1 MKEWI
6 SARIPD
12 DLKAEIQEMADRE
25 RRSLSQM
32 TLILLEEALAARK
45 PEEGSNAAD

>member
-1 MKEWI
+1 MSKEWI

-12 DLKAEIQEMADRE
+12 ELKEEIQEMADRE

-32 TLILLEEALAARK
+32 TLILLEEALENRK
-45 PEEGSNAAD
+45 RRSNAAD